1 MSTSEGKGS
10 DAKAQPVKAR
20 AFLPL
25 VTIVGRPNVGK
36 STLFN
41 RLVGERRSIVGDEPG
56 ITRDRIYGEAEWAG
70 RRFKVVD
77 TGGIVPD
84 DEAVIPANI
93 LKQAETAI
101 QDAVALVWVVDARAG
116 MTPLDEELARL
127 LRSTGKPVLVAA
139 NKTDAVRF
147 EADAGEFYRFGFE
160 GVFPLAAEHGDGVGD
175 LLDALVERFDAGE
188 AVEDADKDAPRE
200 IRLAIIGRPNVG
212 KSSLLNRLLG
222 EERVIVSPIA
232 GTTRD
237 AVDTVLEWPLEDEDE
252 EADGAATTGAAF
264 DEATASG
271 DDAAETFAATR
282 AGDVARAA
290 DGDASTHVAEDAEAG
305 TSNHES
311 ESSNLGS
318 AQPARR
324 RVQQFRLID
333 TAGIRR
339 KGKTGEMAEKL
350 SVVMARRSLERAD
363 VAVVVVDAVEGVTA
377 LDAHIAGYAL
387 EAGCSIIIA
396 VNKWDAL
403 LNKETGTPFEFER
416 NLRDKMKFLEW
427 APVVTISALT
437 GQRVERLLP
446 LAIRANKARNNR
458 ISTSQLND
466 FFERAIDAPRAPSA
480 VAPVK
485 GGRSRLRVQYV
496 TQVGVRPPTFIV
508 FTAGGLSGKNSGLHF
523 SYERYLQNRLREEFD
538 FFATPLRLV
547 ERHKREK
554 GGGGRGKGGRSK

>member
-1 MSTSEGKGS
+1 
-10 DAKAQPVKAR
+10 
-20 AFLPL
+20 
-25 VTIVGRPNVGK
+25 
-36 STLFN
+36 
-41 RLVGERRSIVGDEPG
+41 
-56 ITRDRIYGEAEWAG
+56 
-70 RRFKVVD
+70 
-77 TGGIVPD
+77 
-84 DEAVIPANI
+84 
-93 LKQAETAI
+93 
-101 QDAVALVWVVDARAG
+101 
-116 MTPLDEELARL
+116 
-127 LRSTGKPVLVAA
+127 
-139 NKTDAVRF
+139 
-147 EADAGEFYRFGFE
+147 
-160 GVFPLAAEHGDGVGD
+160 
-175 LLDALVERFDAGE
+175 
-188 AVEDADKDAPRE
+188 
-200 IRLAIIGRPNVG
+200 
-212 KSSLLNRLLG
+212 
-222 EERVIVSPIA
+222 
-232 GTTRD
+232 
-237 AVDTVLEWPLEDEDE
+237 
-252 EADGAATTGAAF
+252 
-264 DEATASG
+264 
-271 DDAAETFAATR
+271 
-282 AGDVARAA
+282 
-290 DGDASTHVAEDAEAG
+290 
-305 TSNHES
+305 
-311 ESSNLGS
+311 
-318 AQPARR
+318 
-324 RVQQFRLID
+324 VQLFRLID

-508 FTAGGLSGKNSGLHF
+508 FTAGGAGGKHGLHF
-523 SYERYLQNRLREEFD
+523 SYERYLHNRLREEFD
-538 FFATPLRLV
+538 FFATPLRIV

-554 GGGGRGKGGRSK
+554 GGGRKGGRSK